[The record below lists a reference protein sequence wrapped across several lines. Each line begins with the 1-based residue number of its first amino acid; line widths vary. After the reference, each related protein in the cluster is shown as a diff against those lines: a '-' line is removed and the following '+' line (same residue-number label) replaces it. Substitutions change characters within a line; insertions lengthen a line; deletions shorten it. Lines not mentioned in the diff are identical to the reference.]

1 MNYQYKG
8 DIEKEKDELEADIEY
23 LNGEYDELA
32 DELAEIEADE
42 EATDEEYRAK
52 EDEVNNKHREIE
64 FWKEENQE
72 RLDDLTQCLK
82 AMDDY
87 CGGDTLIN
95 EDSFT
100 DYVIELADSADI
112 PNWIVVDWEA
122 TAEDV
127 AMDYTVVEFEG
138 ETWYMR

>member
-52 EDEVNNKHREIE
+52 EDEVNNKRREIE

-87 CGGDTLIN
+87 CGDTLIN

-100 DYVIELADSADI
+100 DYVIELADSVDI

-122 TAEDV
+122 TAENV

>member
-1 MNYQYKG
+1 MSTLCK
-8 DIEKEKDELEADIEY
+8 DDLEKEKDDLEEEIEY
-23 LNGEYDELA
+23 LTSEYEELCDELVDLEEDTEEYDIKEAEL
-32 DELAEIEADE
+32 
-42 EATDEEYRAK
+42 RAK
-52 EDEVNNKHREIE
+52 EKEIE

-100 DYVIELADSADI
+100 DYVIELADSVDI

-122 TAEDV
+122 TAENV